1 MLTYEQF
8 VDFLNNLKSGVLH
21 LEFERYADE
30 ATGLLGLLSVQK
42 SGSSLFTT
50 QGTMNARNFAMA
62 VVSYAYP
69 ADVGNYLEKIEE
81 IRHLKQ
87 FQGVVTYQEFE
98 VQLASYC
105 PISQILFTAS
115 LSPSITIEFQQGARL
130 LGRYCTLYQTLFKA
144 RKCRSG
150 ILQESRACD
159 CGCRAYS
166 TSGTNTLFIHTIR
179 ALTTSMYSVGCDIP
193 CV

>member
-21 LEFERYADE
+21 LEYERYADE
-30 ATGLLGLLSVQK
+30 ATGLLAWLSPTTK
-42 SGSSLFTT
+42 RSSLFTT

-69 ADVGNYLEKIEE
+69 ADIGNYLGKIEE

-98 VQLASYC
+98 VQFPPVLYHRYC
-105 PISQILFTAS
+105 S
-115 LSPSITIEFQQGARL
+115 LPHFPSTSIEFQQGARL

-144 RKCRSG
+144 WKRRSG

-159 CGCRAYS
+159 CGC
-166 TSGTNTLFIHTIR
+166 
-179 ALTTSMYSVGCDIP
+179 
-193 CV
+193 